1 MTVDLRE
8 TTSGVVGAVFNVYF
22 GLPFDVIKVRLQTQS
37 RQPIYHGFVDCFTKT
52 VRQESVRSLW
62 KGAVP
67 ALSSTILENAV
78 LFSANG
84 AIRRLVFDHSA
95 NELSTMEEA
104 LVGSASGFFSAAA
117 ITPAEVIKCRLQTY
131 QHAESMGI
139 WRCIQTVV
147 RESGLAGLTAGL
159 PAVML
164 RDVPFNFCFFGAYDY
179 YTNKILEIMGADSR
193 RDLHPLAVLTAGG
206 LAGATSWTA
215 VFPADVIKSRMQ
227 VDASLSFRQAVRSV
241 WRVQGVAGFYRGW
254 SSAVMGSFPAD
265 GSLFLGVEMTH
276 RFFAHLEM
284 PN

>member
-1 MTVDLRE
+1 MTLDLRE
-8 TTSGVVGAVFNVYF
+8 TTSGVVGAVFNVYI

-37 RQPIYHGFVDCFTKT
+37 RQPIYRGFADCLAKT
-52 VRQESVRSLW
+52 VRTESVRSLW
-62 KGAVP
+62 KGALP

-84 AIRRLVFDHSA
+84 AIRRLAFEPSTS
-95 NELSTMEEA
+95 LSTLDEA

-117 ITPAEVIKCRLQTY
+117 ITPAEVVKCRLQTY

-139 WRCIQTVV
+139 WRCLKTIVH
-147 RESGLAGLTAGL
+147 EGGFLGLTAGL

-164 RDVPFNFCFFGAYDY
+164 RDVPFNFCFFGMYDY
-179 YTNKILEIMGADSR
+179 YTNHFMDALGVESR
-193 RDLHPLAVLTAGG
+193 RELHPAAVLTAGG
-206 LAGATSWTA
+206 LAGATSWTV

-227 VDASLSFRQAVRSV
+227 VDAALSFRAAVRSV
-241 WRVQGVAGFYRGW
+241 WRLQGLAGFYRGW

-276 RFFAHLEM
+276 RLFAHLEVC
-284 PN
+284 N